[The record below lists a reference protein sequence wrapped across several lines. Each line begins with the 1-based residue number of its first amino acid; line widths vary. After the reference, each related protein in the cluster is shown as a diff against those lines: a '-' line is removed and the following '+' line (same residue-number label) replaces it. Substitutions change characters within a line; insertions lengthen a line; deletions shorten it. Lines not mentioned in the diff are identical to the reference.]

1 MSRYQRYWK
10 REQELHAELEAIE
23 TQAGVR
29 DKIAAFVEYNGPSD
43 FRRVYF
49 GVPDKE
55 LRKALITK
63 YREIR
68 QEHADNYY
76 QTKIADNKEILNA
89 TRQKGIALPWKMP
102 SLLACVVIAIGYFIW
117 SIPGALA
124 GTLLGFFLGQ
134 AQVSRHKAFY
144 TEIVKN
150 LEEEIRE
157 LEMWHKITQRKSETF
172 SAAEEESG
180 CEDKSGHEPV
190 ILLA

>member
-1 MSRYQRYWK
+1 MSHYQEHRK
-10 REQELHAELEAIE
+10 RDQELRAELEAIE
-23 TQAGVR
+23 TQAGIR

-55 LRKALITK
+55 LRKALIAK

-76 QTKIADNKEILNA
+76 QTKIANNKEILNA
-89 TRQKGIALPWKMP
+89 TRQKGIVLPWKMP
-102 SLLACVVIAIGYFIW
+102 SLLACVAIAIGYFLW

-124 GTLLGFFLGQ
+124 GTLFGFFLGQ

-144 TEIVKN
+144 AEIVKN

-157 LEMWHKITQRKSETF
+157 LEMWHKIAQRESETF

-180 CEDKSGHEPV
+180 CEDEREH
-190 ILLA
+190 